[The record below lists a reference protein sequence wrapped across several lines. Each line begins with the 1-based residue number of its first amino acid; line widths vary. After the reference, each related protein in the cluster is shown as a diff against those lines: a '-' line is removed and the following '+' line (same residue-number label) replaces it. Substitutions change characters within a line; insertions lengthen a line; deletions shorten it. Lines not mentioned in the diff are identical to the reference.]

1 VPGSTLRGRSNIR
14 RVLGSGQARRSDGIV
29 LHWAAS
35 GQTESRYA
43 VAAKTSVGGA
53 VVRNR
58 VRRWARELLRRWG
71 AAITPGHD
79 LVVIAHNREA
89 ALSFAMFA
97 YHLRRVLVRA
107 ELMHATEGAGNA
119 S

>member
-1 VPGSTLRGRSNIR
+1 M
-14 RVLGSGQARRSDGIV
+14 

-35 GQTESRYA
+35 GLTESRYA
-43 VAAKTSVGGA
+43 VAAKTQVGCA

-71 AAITPGHD
+71 AAIAPGHD
-79 LVVIAHNREA
+79 LVVIAQDREA

-97 YHLRRVLVRA
+97 YHLRRVLERA
-107 ELMHATEGAGNA
+107 ELMHVTEGAGHA